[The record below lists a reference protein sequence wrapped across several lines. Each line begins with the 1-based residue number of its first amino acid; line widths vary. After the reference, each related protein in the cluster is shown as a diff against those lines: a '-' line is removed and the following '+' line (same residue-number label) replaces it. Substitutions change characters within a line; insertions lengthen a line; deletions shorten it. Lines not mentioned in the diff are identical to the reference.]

1 MFWTEDSKSSR
12 PEDFSCFSS
21 SSSLAESSAS
31 PIQGSKNVSVS
42 IIRVESSWSEFNI
55 ARKHIETSKIFPART
70 QSSQFPLFRNLCL
83 PSACLNTLH
92 VENAACAGLIACF
105 REGWMKLVLGRFATG
120 RRADRE
126 EAIDREK
133 VRGTVRARVR
143 MESILNRGCQDEMEK
158 RL

>member
-1 MFWTEDSKSSR
+1 
-12 PEDFSCFSS
+12 
-21 SSSLAESSAS
+21 
-31 PIQGSKNVSVS
+31 
-42 IIRVESSWSEFNI
+42 
-55 ARKHIETSKIFPART
+55 
-70 QSSQFPLFRNLCL
+70 
-83 PSACLNTLH
+83 
-92 VENAACAGLIACF
+92 
-105 REGWMKLVLGRFATG
+105 MKLVLGRFATG